1 MKSLLGCQKKE
12 KLMRRAL
19 LFPALL
25 LLLVCSLTPASAAGP
40 ELAITAPT
48 NGAVIQGTTVKVDFK
63 TSGFTVLASQVPL
76 DQYGKQPDAN
86 QPDQGHLHITL
97 DLWPLVVWEKP
108 EAYTFTNVPPGE
120 HQLTVEVVNNDHSA
134 REPAITQ
141 VVRFRTVGPAPVPA
155 TMPVTGAA
163 DPGASQAG
171 VGLLLLALCL
181 IGGGAALRRR

>member
-1 MKSLLGCQKKE
+1 
-12 KLMRRAL
+12 MRRVL
-19 LFPALL
+19 LLPSLL
-25 LLLVCSLTPASAAGP
+25 LLLLCSLTPASAAGP
-40 ELAITAPT
+40 ELAITAPA
-48 NGAVIQGTTVKVDFK
+48 NGAVIQGTAVKVDFK
-63 TSGFTVLASQVPL
+63 TSGFTILASQVPL
-76 DQYGKQPDAN
+76 DEYGKRPGAN

-134 REPAITQ
+134 REPAISQ

-163 DPGASQAG
+163 DSDPGQAA
-171 VGLLLLALCL
+171 VTMLLFALCL
-181 IGGGAALRRR
+181 IGGGAAMLRR